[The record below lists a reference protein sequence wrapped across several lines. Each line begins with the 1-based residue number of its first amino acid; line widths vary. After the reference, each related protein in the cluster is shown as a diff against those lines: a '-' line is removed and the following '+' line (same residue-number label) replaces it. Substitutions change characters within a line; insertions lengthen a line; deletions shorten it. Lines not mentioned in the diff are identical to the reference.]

1 LATQKPASPP
11 DLEALRDELRASW
24 GIEFGRVAAV
34 ACALAVGPWR
44 SVDGLVRAHGISH
57 RSVSA
62 LVRRLEPWLERD
74 GVRVR
79 ASGQARDAVRAAFGC
94 ARAGAR
100 PPDSAGAAA
109 AAEPELLVAMAAM
122 MDGRPR
128 PSRHLDHVSATPLTA
143 VKRALW
149 LTASYYLDGASVLC
163 LGDHDL
169 TALALLL
176 VHPELD
182 VTVVDV
188 DERLLAYLARAA
200 RERGWSLR
208 PVFADLRVEL
218 PRSLAERFDLVF
230 TDPPYTPAG
239 VRLFLERGLA
249 SLRQGDFGRVV
260 LCHGFGEQHPSLG
273 FKVQSVLHELR
284 LVTEAV
290 LPGFN
295 RYQGAE
301 AIGAASALYACRP
314 TRRSRPAAAGRSRG
328 ELRIYTQGRNAEEAA
343 RAALPAA
350 TLAAVRA
357 ELAGAGT
364 RAPTLVGD
372 GLEALDLPGAP
383 VRRGLGAFLHELY
396 AAGGKPAAPGPVVV
410 NLHPDLG
417 GYLVRLLLLAPAN
430 RLLLVAAAAAVRD
443 AGLLDPDLPVG
454 QLVASAWRV
463 RATNQGRGPAVL
475 AAERAEPPDEPVGE
489 VLRYLVDHRAATLE
503 GAWREGLIAGLARRG
518 VRVSKNQ
525 ARRAIRSRAFGRWHG
540 PSFLPELPA
549 DALAELPAEVA
560 RTLAALGAD
569 PGSPSPV

>member
-1 LATQKPASPP
+1 MATQKPASAP
-11 DLEALRDELRASW
+11 DLEALRDELRGSW

-34 ACALAVGPWR
+34 ACALAAGPWH
-44 SVDGLVRAHGISH
+44 SVDGLVRAHGVSH

-74 GVRVR
+74 GARVR
-79 ASGQARDAVRAAFGC
+79 ASGQARHAVRAAFGC
-94 ARAGAR
+94 GRAGAR
-100 PPDSAGAAA
+100 PPDGAGAAA
-109 AAEPELLVAMAAM
+109 AAEPELLAAMAAIM
-122 MDGRPR
+122 AGRPP

-149 LTASYYLDGASVLC
+149 LTASYHLDGAAVLC

-188 DERLLAYLARAA
+188 DERLLAYLARIA

-208 PVFADLRVEL
+208 PVFADLRFEL

-249 SLRQGDFGRVV
+249 SLRPGDLGRVL
-260 LCHGFGEQHPSLG
+260 LCYGFGEQHPSLG

-301 AIGAASALYACRP
+301 AIGATSALYACRP
-314 TRRSRPAAAGRSRG
+314 TRRSRPAASGRSRT

-343 RAALPAA
+343 QAALPEA

-357 ELAGAGT
+357 ALAGAGT

-372 GLEALDLPGAP
+372 GFEALDLPGPP
-383 VRRGLGAFLHELY
+383 VRRGLGEFLHGLY
-396 AAGGKPAAPGPVVV
+396 AAGSERSASGPVAV

-417 GYLVRLLLLAPAN
+417 GYLVRLLLLAPTD
-430 RLLLVAAAAAVRD
+430 RLLLVAAAGAVRD
-443 AGLLDPDLPVG
+443 AGLLDPDTPVG

-463 RATNQGRGPAVL
+463 EVVTGGLRNRGPAVL
-475 AAERAEPPDEPVGE
+475 AAERAEAPDGPVGE
-489 VLRYLVDHRAATLE
+489 VLRHLVDHRAATLE
-503 GAWREGLIAGLARRG
+503 GAWREGLIAALGRRG
-518 VRVSKNQ
+518 VRVTKNQ
-525 ARRAIRSRAFGRWHG
+525 ARGAIRSRAFGRWHG
-540 PSFLPELPA
+540 RSHLSELPA

-560 RTLAALGAD
+560 RTLAELG
-569 PGSPSPV
+569 